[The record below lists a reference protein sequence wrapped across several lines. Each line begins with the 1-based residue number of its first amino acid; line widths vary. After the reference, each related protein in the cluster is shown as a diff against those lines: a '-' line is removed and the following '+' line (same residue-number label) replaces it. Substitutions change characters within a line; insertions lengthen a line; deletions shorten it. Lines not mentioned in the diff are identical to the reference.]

1 MDNYLSKFELT
12 RVLGVRATQIAN
24 GAPSTV
30 DIPPGVIDP
39 VVIARMEMRAHMIPI
54 TITRTFPNGT
64 EKVLKVSEMEYNI

>member
-24 GAPSTV
+24 GAPPTV
-30 DIPPGVIDP
+30 EIPPGMIDP
-39 VVIARMEMRAHMIPI
+39 VAIARLEMRAYSIPI